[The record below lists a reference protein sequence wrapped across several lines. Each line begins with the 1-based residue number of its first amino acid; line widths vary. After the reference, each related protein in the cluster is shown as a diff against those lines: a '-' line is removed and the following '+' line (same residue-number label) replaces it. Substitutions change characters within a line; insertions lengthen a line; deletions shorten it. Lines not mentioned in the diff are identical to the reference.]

1 MESVITECPYICAPN
16 IMDTPDFSTKMVQ
29 LDMSGGS
36 CIKAGTPISA
46 DGKVANDETAI
57 GILLNDC
64 HACLGNARGLVVI
77 GGRIKQDVAKNHSG
91 ITISDKAK
99 AAMIN
104 VTFTGDGARAGGGGG
119 GGAEPETITWDGETS
134 GLVSADVNGHLYY
147 KVSDYVPKIKDLIGG
162 TVSCSDGGKKVI
174 AADDVTYVFVSDDGF
189 SVDTSN
195 IDLKFFVVYKD
206 NAVINAFDFPQKGV
220 YFEKGTAF
228 VSALSFTVTNDSN
241 VTVEINVTADGE
253 AGALTA
259 TVVTPM
265 CLIKEAAGRGFF
277 INATMQTGGMNL
289 LSFSAAAPADAEF
302 NALFAFY
309 TGAGLSIYVYAV
321 KCSYQGA
328 CSISGY
334 TLAMTAIG

>member
-119 GGAEPETITWDGETS
+119 
-134 GLVSADVNGHLYY
+134 
-147 KVSDYVPKIKDLIGG
+147 
-162 TVSCSDGGKKVI
+162 
-174 AADDVTYVFVSDDGF
+174 VT
-189 SVDTSN
+189 T
-195 IDLKFFVVYKD
+195 LH
-206 NAVINAFDFPQKGV
+206 
-220 YFEKGTAF
+220 
-228 VSALSFTVTNDSN
+228 
-241 VTVEINVTADGE
+241 INVTAVDE
-253 AGALTA
+253 ETGAATFTA
-259 TVVTPM
+259 DKTVQEMRNVIGPTWCVVTF
-265 CLIKEAAGRGFF
+265 AAGVFGESEITFNLPPSWGAGEPSF
-277 INATMQTGGMNL
+277 GSYVPAVHNAGGNNETINAVRGDFATPG
-289 LSFSAAAPADAEF
+289 AWIF
-302 NALFAFY
+302 NVTAF
-309 TGAGLSIYVYAV
+309 GS
-321 KCSYQGA
+321 
-328 CSISGY
+328 
-334 TLAMTAIG
+334 

>member
-16 IMDTPDFSTKMVQ
+16 IMDTPDFTTKMVQ

-91 ITISDKAK
+91 ITIGDKAK

-119 GGAEPETITWDGETS
+119 GAAEPETITWDGETS
-134 GLVSADVNGHLYY
+134 GLVSADAAGHLYY

-174 AADDVTYVFVSDDGF
+174 AADDVTYVNAGDNGF
-189 SVDTSN
+189 AVDTSN
-195 IDLKFFVVYKD
+195 INLSFFVVYKD
-206 NAVINAFDFPQKGV
+206 NAVINAFNFPQKGV
-220 YFEKGTAF
+220 YFEKDTAF

-241 VTVEINVTADGE
+241 VTVEINVTADVGT
-253 AGALTA
+253 GALTP

-265 CLIKEAAGRGFF
+265 CLIKEAAGRGFC
-277 INATMQTGGMNL
+277 INATMRLNDMTL
-289 LSFSAAAPADAEF
+289 SSFSATPAAEF
-302 NALFAFY
+302 TALFAFY
-309 TGAGLSIYVYAV
+309 PGVGLSIYVYAV
-321 KCSYQGA
+321 KYSYEGA
-328 CSISGY
+328 CSVSPY
-334 TLAMTAIG
+334 TLTLTATG

>member
-64 HACLGNARGLVVI
+64 HSCLGNARGLVVI

-119 GGAEPETITWDGETS
+119 TITR
-134 GLVSADVNGHLYY
+134 LVKTGN
-147 KVSDYVPKIKDLIGG
+147 
-162 TVSCSDGGKKVI
+162 
-174 AADDVTYVFVSDDGF
+174 
-189 SVDTSN
+189 
-195 IDLKFFVVYKD
+195 
-206 NAVINAFDFPQKGV
+206 
-220 YFEKGTAF
+220 
-228 VSALSFTVTNDSN
+228 
-241 VTVEINVTADGE
+241 
-253 AGALTA
+253 TA
-259 TVVTPM
+259 TREDGSAITPQEALDAFLAGPVLLKTNEDQGHASWHTIVDVFFDTYASTLTTISLAYLSLQTSTQRERVT
-265 CLIKEAAGRGFF
+265 
-277 INATMQTGGMNL
+277 
-289 LSFSAAAPADAEF
+289 
-302 NALFAFY
+302 
-309 TGAGLSIYVYAV
+309 
-321 KCSYQGA
+321 
-328 CSISGY
+328 IS
-334 TLAMTAIG
+334 T

>member
-64 HACLGNARGLVVI
+64 HSCLGNARGLVVI

-119 GGAEPETITWDGETS
+119 TITR
-134 GLVSADVNGHLYY
+134 LV
-147 KVSDYVPKIKDLIGG
+147 K
-162 TVSCSDGGKKVI
+162 T
-174 AADDVTYVFVSDDGF
+174 
-189 SVDTSN
+189 
-195 IDLKFFVVYKD
+195 D
-206 NAVINAFDFPQKGV
+206 N
-220 YFEKGTAF
+220 
-228 VSALSFTVTNDSN
+228 
-241 VTVEINVTADGE
+241 
-253 AGALTA
+253 TA
-259 TVVTPM
+259 TREDGSAITPQEALDAFLAGPVLLKENGSMGMGYWHTILDVSFDAYASTPTTIQLGYLSMASSPQRERVT
-265 CLIKEAAGRGFF
+265 
-277 INATMQTGGMNL
+277 
-289 LSFSAAAPADAEF
+289 
-302 NALFAFY
+302 
-309 TGAGLSIYVYAV
+309 
-321 KCSYQGA
+321 
-328 CSISGY
+328 IS
-334 TLAMTAIG
+334 T

>member
-16 IMDTPDFSTKMVQ
+16 IMDTPDFTTKMVQ

-64 HACLGNARGLVVI
+64 HSCLGNARGLVVI

-104 VTFTGDGARAGGGGG
+104 VTFTGDGVRAGGGGG
-119 GGAEPETITWDGETS
+119 GAAEPETITWDGETS
-134 GLVSADVNGHLYY
+134 GLVSADAAGHLYY

-174 AADDVTYVFVSDDGF
+174 AADDVTYVNAGDNGF
-189 SVDTSN
+189 AVDTSN
-195 IDLKFFVVYKD
+195 INLSFFVVYKD
-206 NAVINAFDFPQKGV
+206 NAVINAFNFPQKGV
-220 YFEKGTAF
+220 YFEKDTAF

-241 VTVEINVTADGE
+241 VTVEINAPADE
-253 AGALTA
+253 ETGAITP

-265 CLIKEAAGRGFF
+265 CLIKEAAGRGFV
-277 INATMQTGGMNL
+277 INATMRLNDMTL
-289 LSFSAAAPADAEF
+289 SSFSAASVAEF
-302 NALFAFY
+302 TALFALY
-309 TGAGLSIYVYAV
+309 PGTGLSIYVYAV
-321 KCSYQGA
+321 KCSYEGA
-328 CSISGY
+328 CSASLY
-334 TLAMTAIG
+334 TLAMAAIG

>member
-64 HACLGNARGLVVI
+64 HSCLGNARGLVVI

-119 GGAEPETITWDGETS
+119 TITR
-134 GLVSADVNGHLYY
+134 LVKTGN
-147 KVSDYVPKIKDLIGG
+147 
-162 TVSCSDGGKKVI
+162 
-174 AADDVTYVFVSDDGF
+174 
-189 SVDTSN
+189 
-195 IDLKFFVVYKD
+195 
-206 NAVINAFDFPQKGV
+206 
-220 YFEKGTAF
+220 
-228 VSALSFTVTNDSN
+228 
-241 VTVEINVTADGE
+241 
-253 AGALTA
+253 TA
-259 TVVTPM
+259 TREDGSAITPQEALDAFLAGPVLLKTDESQGHASWHTIVDVFFDAYASTLTTISLAYLSLQTSTQRERVT
-265 CLIKEAAGRGFF
+265 
-277 INATMQTGGMNL
+277 
-289 LSFSAAAPADAEF
+289 
-302 NALFAFY
+302 
-309 TGAGLSIYVYAV
+309 
-321 KCSYQGA
+321 
-328 CSISGY
+328 IS
-334 TLAMTAIG
+334 T

>member
-29 LDMSGGS
+29 PDMSGGS

-119 GGAEPETITWDGETS
+119 
-134 GLVSADVNGHLYY
+134 
-147 KVSDYVPKIKDLIGG
+147 
-162 TVSCSDGGKKVI
+162 
-174 AADDVTYVFVSDDGF
+174 VTKY
-189 SVDTSN
+189 
-195 IDLKFFVVYKD
+195 ILKEEG
-206 NAVINAFDFPQKGV
+206 N
-220 YFEKGTAF
+220 
-228 VSALSFTVTNDSN
+228 
-241 VTVEINVTADGE
+241 
-253 AGALTA
+253 
-259 TVVTPM
+259 
-265 CLIKEAAGRGFF
+265 
-277 INATMQTGGMNL
+277 
-289 LSFSAAAPADAEF
+289 
-302 NALFAFY
+302 
-309 TGAGLSIYVYAV
+309 
-321 KCSYQGA
+321 
-328 CSISGY
+328 
-334 TLAMTAIG
+334 

>member
-104 VTFTGDGARAGGGGG
+104 VTFTGDGARAGGGGV
-119 GGAEPETITWDGETS
+119 ATKYI
-134 GLVSADVNGHLYY
+134 
-147 KVSDYVPKIKDLIGG
+147 
-162 TVSCSDGGKKVI
+162 
-174 AADDVTYVFVSDDGF
+174 
-189 SVDTSN
+189 
-195 IDLKFFVVYKD
+195 
-206 NAVINAFDFPQKGV
+206 
-220 YFEKGTAF
+220 
-228 VSALSFTVTNDSN
+228 
-241 VTVEINVTADGE
+241 
-253 AGALTA
+253 LT
-259 TVVTPM
+259 
-265 CLIKEAAGRGFF
+265 KEG
-277 INATMQTGGMNL
+277 N
-289 LSFSAAAPADAEF
+289 
-302 NALFAFY
+302 
-309 TGAGLSIYVYAV
+309 
-321 KCSYQGA
+321 
-328 CSISGY
+328 
-334 TLAMTAIG
+334 

>member
-119 GGAEPETITWDGETS
+119 GEITT
-134 GLVSADVNGHLYY
+134 LH
-147 KVSDYVPKIKDLIGG
+147 
-162 TVSCSDGGKKVI
+162 
-174 AADDVTYVFVSDDGF
+174 
-189 SVDTSN
+189 
-195 IDLKFFVVYKD
+195 
-206 NAVINAFDFPQKGV
+206 
-220 YFEKGTAF
+220 
-228 VSALSFTVTNDSN
+228 
-241 VTVEINVTADGE
+241 INVTAVNTETME
-253 AGALTA
+253 ATFTA
-259 TVVTPM
+259 DKTPAEMQQASVNGPVWCVV
-265 CLIKEAAGRGFF
+265 
-277 INATMQTGGMNL
+277 
-289 LSFSAAAPADAEF
+289 SFSAGILSEEAFSVGAPPVWNSVEP
-302 NALFAFY
+302 AF
-309 TGAGLSIYVYAV
+309 GRAIAVVHEDNGNNKFIYAV
-321 KCSYQGA
+321 RQGLPDTWILDLSA
-328 CSISGY
+328 FGS
-334 TLAMTAIG
+334 

>member
-64 HACLGNARGLVVI
+64 HSCLGNARGLVVI

-119 GGAEPETITWDGETS
+119 
-134 GLVSADVNGHLYY
+134 
-147 KVSDYVPKIKDLIGG
+147 
-162 TVSCSDGGKKVI
+162 
-174 AADDVTYVFVSDDGF
+174 VT
-189 SVDTSN
+189 T
-195 IDLKFFVVYKD
+195 LH
-206 NAVINAFDFPQKGV
+206 
-220 YFEKGTAF
+220 
-228 VSALSFTVTNDSN
+228 
-241 VTVEINVTADGE
+241 INVTAVDE
-253 AGALTA
+253 ETGAATFTA
-259 TVVTPM
+259 DKTVQEMRNVIGPTWCVVTF
-265 CLIKEAAGRGFF
+265 AAGVFGESEITFNLPPSWGGWR
-277 INATMQTGGMNL
+277 AKLRELCTGW
-289 LSFSAAAPADAEF
+289 AQRWR
-302 NALFAFY
+302 
-309 TGAGLSIYVYAV
+309 
-321 KCSYQGA
+321 KQ
-328 CSISGY
+328 
-334 TLAMTAIG
+334 